1 MTTMTADDDDD
12 DDKHEILRL
21 GDCDNVAE
29 VEFDDN
35 VVEVEFDQ
43 WVEHHLK
50 MTVKGKVCD

>member
-21 GDCDNVAE
+21 GDCDNV
-29 VEFDDN
+29 
-35 VVEVEFDQ
+35 VEVEFNQ

-50 MTVKGKVCD
+50 MTVKGKVYA